1 MEELLDLHVY
11 TNNSVCGHDK
21 VSFLCE
27 TAAAKGVRGVA
38 FTDLCRVDAPEDYE
52 MHRRLRHSFFDM
64 SKAKLLFFGAVS
76 VFAGVEFE
84 QAFAAPAVATDVLA
98 RQRYDIVLSAV
109 GRDRDGAP
117 FGITRETD
125 PAAFRAFTNRYVE
138 LLCETVERT
147 DFDVLSRPLAPLR
160 GCSAP
165 LEYFESA
172 MHEPLRLLAKKG
184 RALEADTKDILGS
197 ERIRDLYLRL
207 ISFFRSEGG
216 AYVTVGSESMFHDE
230 IGSGV
235 SLTCSAL
242 KRAGFQHAAFFDQ
255 RIPYQILL

>member
-27 TAAAKGVRGVA
+27 TAVKKGVRGVA
-38 FTDLCRVDAPEDYE
+38 FTDVCRVDAPEDYD

-64 SKAKLLFFGAVS
+64 SKAKLLFFGSVS

-84 QAFAAPAVATDVLA
+84 QAFAAPALAADVLS

-109 GRDRDGAP
+109 SRNRDGTS
-117 FGITRETD
+117 FGLTPETQ
-125 PAAFRAFTNRYVE
+125 PAAFRSFANAYAE
-138 LLCETVERT
+138 LLCETVEYT

-160 GCSAP
+160 HTRAA
-165 LEYFESA
+165 LDYFESA

-184 RALEADTKDILGS
+184 RALEADTKDFLGS

-207 ISFFRSEGG
+207 LTYFRGEGG
-216 AYVTVGSESMFHDE
+216 TAVSVGSESMFHDE

-235 SLTCSAL
+235 SLACGAL
-242 KRAGFQHAAFFDQ
+242 KRAGFEQAVFFDQ
-255 RIPYQILL
+255 RISYQIDL